1 MELRIQED
9 AVLGNG
15 RLDCLPGPEDA
26 YRFRP
31 AFGQRFMLFIDTE
44 EEFDWSQ
51 PTARHSVDTSAMMA
65 LPEAHQRLAA
75 HGAKPVYLV
84 DYPAINSPYGADI
97 IRPMLASGGA
107 SLGAH
112 LHPWVNPPYDEV
124 MNESNSFV
132 GNLPIALERAKL
144 QMLTQRIEQALGV
157 RPLCYRS
164 GRYGVGPA
172 TAMLLEEAGYR
183 VDVSVRSHFDY
194 SATGGP
200 NFAGYPITPYRAGPG
215 GGLLEIPLTTA
226 FLGRWRQN
234 GTKIY
239 ARTRGIPL
247 AHGVLAKAGL
257 LNRVALT
264 PEGMPVQ
271 EAMEVVRILQGEG
284 LQLFSLSCHSPSF
297 AIGHTPYVRDMADLR
312 RFYEWW
318 DKILGLLVA
327 LGVTGVGLDDVLAD
341 LEAQDRGLR

>member
-1 MELRIQED
+1 MELRIQGD
-9 AVLGNG
+9 ADLGGG
-15 RLDCLPGPEDA
+15 RLDGLPGPEST

-31 AFGQRFMLFIDTE
+31 EFGQRFMLFIDTE

-51 PTARHSVDTSAMMA
+51 PTARSSVATSAMTA
-65 LPEAHQRLAA
+65 LPQAHSRLAA
-75 HGAKPVYLV
+75 YGAKPVYLF
-84 DYPAINSPYGADI
+84 DYPAISSPNCTDVMG
-97 IRPMLASGGA
+97 PLLASGGA
-107 SLGAH
+107 SAGAH
-112 LHPWVNPPYDEV
+112 LHPWVNPPYDEI
-124 MNESNSFV
+124 MNESNSFA
-132 GNLPIALERAKL
+132 GNLPIELERAKL
-144 QMLTQRIEQALGV
+144 HILTQKIEQTLGV

-200 NFAGYPITPYRAGPG
+200 NFAGYPITPYRAGPK
-215 GGLLEIPLTTA
+215 GGLLEIPLTAA

-234 GTKIY
+234 GANIY
-239 ARTRGIPL
+239 ARTSRIPL
-247 AHGVLAKAGL
+247 AHGALARAGL
-257 LNRVALT
+257 LNRIALT

-271 EAMEVVRILQGEG
+271 EAMEAVRILQGEG

-297 AIGHTPYVRDMADLR
+297 AIGHTPYVRDKADLR

-318 DKILGLLVA
+318 DRILGLLIS
-327 LGVTGVGLDDVLAD
+327 LGVTGVGLDEVLAD
-341 LEAQDRGLR
+341 LDAQDRGLR